1 MLAGKSGSQLSE
13 SSRRMIITLPD
24 GFNGHTEIFYS
35 TPIDRIGDT
44 VKLACASP
52 GKEYMIRWV
61 YINQLEATVRE
72 SQQYNEVA
80 NRYHT

>member
-1 MLAGKSGSQLSE
+1 
-13 SSRRMIITLPD
+13 MIITLPD

-61 YINQLEATVRE
+61 YIDQLKKC
-72 SQQYNEVA
+72 QQGNCEGVA
-80 NRYHT
+80 GETL